1 VARSLEDVAGVKAVI
16 SPFVRLE
23 GSGAGGDLG
32 DLVELTRRSISQDRR
47 YLRLTVLPT
56 RNLRAEEIDAF
67 TARLRV
73 PLDESGLTYLIG
85 GAPVGGRD
93 FTRALVDATPTA
105 IAVVLLGTFLLLAVA
120 FRSIVIPLKS
130 VFMNCLSVGAAY
142 GVVTLVVQ
150 FGVGADLLGVP
161 RDVGVLD
168 SSLPLILFAV
178 LFGLSMDYE
187 IFLLSRVQEEHLRGA
202 SNDEAIT
209 LAVGRTGR
217 IITSAAMI
225 MFIVFAAFISG
236 RVVANKS
243 IGLGLAVAVLLDA
256 TLVRMVLVPGFLK
269 LAGRWNWWLPKW
281 LDRRL
286 PHVRMEH

>member
-1 VARSLEDVAGVKAVI
+1 
-16 SPFVRLE
+16 
-23 GSGAGGDLG
+23 
-32 DLVELTRRSISQDRR
+32 
-47 YLRLTVLPT
+47 
-56 RNLRAEEIDAF
+56 
-67 TARLRV
+67 
-73 PLDESGLTYLIG
+73 
-85 GAPVGGRD
+85 
-93 FTRALVDATPTA
+93 
-105 IAVVLLGTFLLLAVA
+105 
-120 FRSIVIPLKS
+120 
-130 VFMNCLSVGAAY
+130 
-142 GVVTLVVQ
+142 
-150 FGVGADLLGVP
+150 
-161 RDVGVLD
+161 
-168 SSLPLILFAV
+168 
-178 LFGLSMDYE
+178 
-187 IFLLSRVQEEHLRGA
+187 LLSRVQEEHLRGA

-209 LAVGRTGR
+209 RAVGRTGR